1 MEGTRIPVGTR
12 RVTDAERDSVVRVLG
27 EAVSDGRL
35 SHDTFLT
42 RLDAALLSKDEGALA
57 SVVEDLVRRSV
68 QRPRQVRAR
77 RRWLQRSAPSGRMP
91 LPSLVLPGPSTPFVS
106 LGRSAASDLRVDDP
120 TVSGTHA
127 GLLLFAGS
135 WFVVDRSSTNGTF
148 VNESRVPE
156 VATVHPGDMLG
167 LGSVTYRLTAP
178 RPDVARR
185 MRVTRALGMSR

>member
-1 MEGTRIPVGTR
+1 MAPALGTER
-12 RVTDAERDSVVRVLG
+12 TDA
-27 EAVSDGRL
+27 
-35 SHDTFLT
+35 
-42 RLDAALLSKDEGALA
+42 AALLGAA
-57 SVVEDLVRRSV
+57 RAFDAVR
-68 QRPRQVRAR
+68 Q
-77 RRWLQRSAPSGRMP
+77 
-91 LPSLVLPGPSTPFVS
+91 PGPFCC
-106 LGRSAASDLRVDDP
+106 LGPARGRPDRLGD
-120 TVSGTHA
+120 HA

>member
-27 EAVSDGRL
+27 EAVGDGRL

-42 RLDAALLSKDEGALA
+42 RLDAALLSKDEAALA
-57 SVVEDLVRRSV
+57 SVVEDLVHRSA

-77 RRWLQRSAPSGRMP
+77 RMWPHRSAPSGRMP